1 MANGDMFLSVD
12 GRKTGVIKGGSI
24 DTKRAGEI
32 DVLGFSW
39 GMKAPSAVGGISAT
53 GRRTLLE
60 LRIRK
65 GVDSAS
71 TALMSVM
78 STNELI
84 KKAVLT
90 VRKAGGEQI
99 DYFSITIE
107 RGRITSLEVSAQD
120 SPKVTEEL
128 SIAFEK
134 IAVEYF
140 EQDAKGGRKGGSTF
154 SDEVMSA

>member
-12 GRKTGVIKGGSI
+12 GQRTGPIKGGSI

-39 GMKAPSAVGGISAT
+39 GMKAPSSVGGTSAK
-53 GRRTLLE
+53 GRRSLLE
-60 LRIRK
+60 LRITK
-65 GVDSAS
+65 GIDSAS

-78 STNELI
+78 STNELV

-107 RGRITSLEVSAQD
+107 RGRITSLEVGAQG
-120 SPKVTEEL
+120 SPAITEEL

-134 IAVEYF
+134 ITVDYF
-140 EQDAKGGRKGGSTF
+140 GQDPKGGRKGGSTF
-154 SDEVMSA
+154 TDEVMSV

>member
-12 GRKTGVIKGGSI
+12 GQKTGAVKGGSV
-24 DTKRAGEI
+24 DTKYAGQI

-39 GMKAPSAVGGISAT
+39 GMKAPSSVGSNSAK

-60 LRIRK
+60 LRITK
-65 GVDSAS
+65 AVDSAS

-90 VRKAGGEQI
+90 VRKAGGVQI
-99 DYFSITIE
+99 DFFTITIE
-107 RGRITSLEVSAQD
+107 RARITSLEVGAQG
-120 SPKVTEEL
+120 SPEMTEEVFM
-128 SIAFEK
+128 AFEK
-134 IAVEYF
+134 ITVEYYG
-140 EQDAKGGRKGGSTF
+140 QDAKGGRKGGSTF

>member
-1 MANGDMFLSVD
+1 MASSDMFLSVD
-12 GRKTGVIKGGSI
+12 GQKTGAIKGGSI
-24 DTKRAGEI
+24 DTKRTGEI

-39 GMKAPSAVGGISAT
+39 GMKAPSSVGGVSAK

-84 KKAVLT
+84 KKAILT

-99 DYFSITIE
+99 DYFSITVE
-107 RGRITSLEVSAQD
+107 RGRITSLEVGAQD
-120 SPKVTEEL
+120 SPVLTEEL

-134 IAVEYF
+134 ITVDYF
-140 EQDAKGGRKGGSTF
+140 PQDVKGGRKGGSSFT
-154 SDEVMSA
+154 DEVMSA

>member
-12 GRKTGVIKGGSI
+12 GQRTGAIKGGSV

-39 GMKAPSAVGGISAT
+39 GMKAPSSVGGTSAI

-60 LRIRK
+60 LRITK

-71 TALMSVM
+71 TALMSVL
-78 STNELI
+78 STNEMI

-107 RGRITSLEVSAQD
+107 RARLTSLGVGAQGSPEINEEVSF
-120 SPKVTEEL
+120 
-128 SIAFEK
+128 AFEK
-134 IAVEYF
+134 ITVDYF
-140 EQDAKGGRKGGSTF
+140 GQDAKGGRKGGSTF
-154 SDEVMSA
+154 SDEVTSA

>member
-12 GRKTGVIKGGSI
+12 GQRTGAIKGGSI
-24 DTKRAGEI
+24 DTKRTGEI

-39 GMKAPSAVGGISAT
+39 GMKAPSSVGGTSAK

-60 LRIRK
+60 LRISK

-71 TALMSVM
+71 TALMSVL

-84 KKAVLT
+84 KRAVLT

-99 DYFSITIE
+99 DFFSITIE
-107 RGRITSLEVSAQD
+107 RGRLTSIEVGAQGD
-120 SPKVTEEL
+120 PEITEEL
-128 SIAFEK
+128 SFAFEK
-134 IAVEYF
+134 IEVQYF
-140 EQDAKGGRKGGSTF
+140 GQDAKGGRKGGSSF
-154 SDEVMSA
+154 MDEVTSA

>member
-1 MANGDMFLSVD
+1 MASGDMFLSVD
-12 GRKTGVIKGGSI
+12 GQKTGLIKGGSI
-24 DTKRAGEI
+24 DTKRVGEI

-39 GMKAPSAVGGISAT
+39 GMKAPSSVGGVSAK

-84 KKAVLT
+84 KKAILT

-99 DYFSITIE
+99 DYFSITVE
-107 RGRITSLEVSAQD
+107 RGRITSLEVGAQD
-120 SPKVTEEL
+120 SPVLTEEF

-134 IAVEYF
+134 ITVDYF
-140 EQDAKGGRKGGSTF
+140 GQDAKGGRKGGSSF
-154 SDEVMSA
+154 VDEVMSA

>member
-1 MANGDMFLSVD
+1 MASGDMFLSVD
-12 GRKTGVIKGGSI
+12 GQKTGAIKGGSI
-24 DTKRAGEI
+24 DTKRTGEI

-39 GMKAPSAVGGISAT
+39 GMKAPSSVGGVSAK

-84 KKAVLT
+84 KKAILT

-99 DYFSITIE
+99 DYFSITVE
-107 RGRITSLEVSAQD
+107 RGRITSLEVGAQD
-120 SPKVTEEL
+120 SPVLTEEF

-134 IAVEYF
+134 ITVDYF
-140 EQDAKGGRKGGSTF
+140 GQDAKGGRKGGSSF
-154 SDEVMSA
+154 LDEVVSA